1 MGNDARIFMQIHFQ
15 DTQMQVGDNK
25 NINMFKFKQLKS
37 LTTTDLLYGR
47 YFNVKRL
54 EQQLRQQAIK
64 NKNWVL

>member
-47 YFNVKRL
+47 YFNVKKIRTTTL
-54 EQQLRQQAIK
+54 PTSL
-64 NKNWVL
+64 

>member
-1 MGNDARIFMQIHFQ
+1 M
-15 DTQMQVGDNK
+15 QMQVNNNK
-25 NINMFKFKQLKS
+25 NINMFNFKQLKS